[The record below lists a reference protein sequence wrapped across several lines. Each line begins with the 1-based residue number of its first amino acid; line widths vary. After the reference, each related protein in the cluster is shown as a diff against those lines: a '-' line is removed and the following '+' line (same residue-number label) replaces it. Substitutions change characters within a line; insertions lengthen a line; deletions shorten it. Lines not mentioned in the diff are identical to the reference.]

1 MLAMETFGEDSSH
14 PPILIVHGLFGS
26 GRNWGV
32 IAKRLA
38 KDRRVVTVDMRNHGD
53 SPREETQDY
62 PAMADDLARVIDE
75 IGGTAQVIGHSM
87 GGKASMVLA
96 LAHPDKVARMIVAD
110 IAPVAY
116 AHTQSH
122 LIEAMQALDLAALDT
137 RSDADAAL
145 ADAVEEKSVRA
156 FLLQS
161 LDVRG
166 KAWKLNLDVLEREMK
181 KITGFPEVS
190 GTYDGPVLFLAGA
203 DSDYVRSEHRARI
216 KALFPEA
223 RQAKIPG
230 AGHWLHAE
238 KPREFEAAAS
248 AFFEI

>member
-1 MLAMETFGEDSSH
+1 MLAMETFGEDNSH

-75 IGGTAQVIGHSM
+75 IGGTALVIGHSM

-145 ADAVEEKSVRA
+145 AEAVEEKSVRA

-190 GTYDGPVLFLAGA
+190 GTYDGLVLFLAGA
-203 DSDYVRSEHRARI
+203 DSDYVRSEHRAQI

-238 KPREFEAAAS
+238 KPREFEAAVR